1 MSPLALQAQTCQK
14 NNVVVKTVV
23 QDKFIFPSIRL
34 KEVADI
40 QAVERSCVC
49 FVCPVIFIDSNG
61 RTLCLSSSETIEENC
76 LCLSALAL
84 KNLLE
89 GENGRSDEAASILV
103 LQLCLQLLSN
113 ENT

>member
-1 MSPLALQAQTCQK
+1 MPPLALQAQTCQN

-23 QDKFIFPSIRL
+23 QENFIFPSIRL
-34 KEVADI
+34 KEVAGDI
-40 QAVERSCVC
+40 QAVERSCVR

-84 KNLLE
+84 KN
-89 GENGRSDEAASILV
+89 NGRSDEAASILV
-103 LQLCLQLLSN
+103 LQLCLQLLPN